1 MIFRIPKV
9 FLLILAIVPIEA
21 QGFRCDELLRSASAA
36 VTGHETTRTFEYVNP
51 KTNLRGVACVS
62 LLNKGETMIFYIE
75 EETTSTNTKSTAASF
90 NLNSMVHAKHKQ
102 AMGRAQLK
110 KQTTDSLNINST
122 NSLIFTGLLHI
133 INNIE
138 DSQKQGD
145 LFDHENSQ
153 FSLSYTSP
161 KGLATF
167 TVKPFD
173 ITKNNLV
180 YLWHPRDSVPNWEM
194 QVNIPKFCGIKFFTL
209 HDPIGDRPKND
220 RAGKVCVLE
229 HTNSSLK
236 FFSIGWKKS
245 GASGRA
251 RKFINFGVLR
261 TASPS
266 FFNIYTGRVHVMAFP
281 GHMDLPAS
289 EFDRSEFKEALK
301 VTSVQAINTKDFMV
315 YGDLQEEW
323 LAPRI
328 NVQNN
333 ADNYPVP
340 RYPLLPS
347 DLSLDYSD
355 EIRHIYGF
363 NIF

>member
-1 MIFRIPKV
+1 MIFSFPTV
-9 FLLILAIVPIEA
+9 FLFILAIVPIEA

-36 VTGHETTRTFEYVNP
+36 VTGQETTRTFEYVNP

-62 LLNKGETMIFYIE
+62 LLNNGETMIFYIE
-75 EETTSTNTKSTAASF
+75 EETALTNVECANF
-90 NLNSMVHAKHKQ
+90 NSMVRAKHKQ

-110 KQTTDSLNINST
+110 KQSIDNSNVNST
-122 NSLIFTGLLHI
+122 NFFIFTGLLHI
-133 INNIE
+133 INNTE
-138 DSQKQGD
+138 GSQKQGD

-161 KGLATF
+161 KGLATL

-173 ITKNNLV
+173 ITENNLI

-209 HDPIGDRPKND
+209 HDPIGDRPKSD

-261 TASPS
+261 SASPS

-289 EFDRSEFKEALK
+289 EVDRLEFKEALK
-301 VTSVQAINTKDFMV
+301 VTTVQAINTKDFMV

-328 NVQNN
+328 NIQNN
-333 ADNYPVP
+333 VDDYPVP

-355 EIRHIYGF
+355 EIRQIYGI